1 MFLFRFI
8 VSAILVFLIANFL
21 PGVQVDG
28 FGTSLIV
35 ALVLGLLNVFFR
47 PLMLL
52 LTLPVTLLTF
62 GLFILVI
69 NGLVIMICDFI
80 VGGFEVSG
88 FLTAVLFSLIL
99 SFFQWLVFLAAK
111 R

>member
-1 MFLFRFI
+1 MFLLRFL

-21 PGVQVDG
+21 PGVEVDG
-28 FGTSLIV
+28 FGTALIV

-47 PLMLL
+47 PLMVL

-80 VGGFEVSG
+80 VGGFEVRG
-88 FLTAVLFSLIL
+88 FFTAVLFSLIL
-99 SFFQWLVFLAAK
+99 SFFQWLVFLVAK

>member
-1 MFLFRFI
+1 MLIRFLL
-8 VSAILVFLIANFL
+8 SAVLVFLVARFL
-21 PGVQVDG
+21 PGVHVDG
-28 FGTSLIV
+28 FGTALIV
-35 ALVLGLLNVFFR
+35 ALVLGLLNVFIR

-69 NGLVIMICDFI
+69 NGVVIMICDFI
-80 VGGFEVSG
+80 VGGFEVRG

-99 SFFQWLVFLAAK
+99 SVFRWLVFLATK